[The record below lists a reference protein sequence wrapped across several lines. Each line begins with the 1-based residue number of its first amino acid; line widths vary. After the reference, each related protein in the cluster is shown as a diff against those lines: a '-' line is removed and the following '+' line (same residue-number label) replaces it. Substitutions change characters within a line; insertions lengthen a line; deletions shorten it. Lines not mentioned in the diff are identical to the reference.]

1 MLEFQLVEVAVK
13 NENRKEKAKENSR
26 QNNEL

>member
-26 QNNEL
+26 QKNEL

>member
-1 MLEFQLVEVAVK
+1 MLEFQLAKVAVK

-26 QNNEL
+26 QNKEL